1 MTVLDKV
8 KEPADLKK
16 LTPAEL
22 TDLAEDIR
30 TAVLNKVS
38 QIGGH
43 TGPNL
48 GVVEMTIAL
57 HKVFQSPVDKFIWD
71 VSHQTYPHKI
81 LTGRKHG
88 FEDGHFHD
96 ITGYTSQEESE
107 HDFFTVGHTSTSV
120 ANAMGL
126 AKARDLTHEKG
137 NIIAVLGDGSL
148 SGGLALEAINNAGA
162 YDKNFILILN
172 DNQMSIAE
180 NQGGIYK
187 GLAELRETNGQSVN
201 NMFKAFGLDYKY
213 LAKGNDLDALISLF
227 EEVKDIEHPI
237 VLHINTEKG
246 HGYQPAVEMK
256 EAFHWRS
263 PFNLEDGSL
272 KNTSSA
278 KNYTRI
284 ILDYMDEKVSEGM
297 PLVAVNGGIPM
308 INNLKEFS
316 EKYPENYVD
325 AGIAEQYVTTFGGA
339 VAAGG
344 ARAIIFHNSTFMQ
357 RAYDQ
362 FSHDLAINKEPA
374 VVIVKSASI
383 SGSDKTHQG
392 SFAIGMLSNIPNLVY
407 LAPTSEE
414 EVRAMLDWALTQK
427 ENPVILQIPEHGVE
441 SHPSNLKDFSK
452 AQYEIVQKGSDVA
465 ILALGGLF
473 TQGKKVA
480 AALEKMGIKATLVNP
495 LFVAELDKEC
505 LHQLTEQHSVFVT
518 LEDGVLD
525 GGFGQKIA
533 SYLGKYGVK
542 TLNYGADKEFNDSVP
557 VEELY
562 DRYHLTPELMVTD
575 ILTALK

>member
-1 MTVLDKV
+1 MTILDKV
-8 KEPADLKK
+8 NAPADLKK
-16 LTPAEL
+16 LSAAEL
-22 TDLAEDIR
+22 TELAQDVR
-30 TAVLNKVS
+30 AAVLNKVS

-48 GVVEMTIAL
+48 GVVELTIAL
-57 HKVFQSPVDKFIWD
+57 HKVFQSPVDKFVWD

-88 FEDGHFHD
+88 FQEGHFHD
-96 ITGYTSQEESE
+96 ITGYTSQYESE

-126 AKARDLTHEKG
+126 AKARDLTAQKG
-137 NIIAVLGDGSL
+137 NIIAILGDGSL
-148 SGGLALEAINNAGA
+148 SGGLALEAISNAGA

-187 GLAELRETNGQSVN
+187 GLAELRATDGQSPN
-201 NMFKAFGLDYKY
+201 NLFKAFGLDYKY
-213 LAKGNDLDALISLF
+213 LADGNNLESLISLF
-227 EEVKDIEHPI
+227 EEVKDINHPI

-246 HGYQPAVEMK
+246 HGYQPAVDMK

-263 PFNLEDGSL
+263 PFNLADGSL
-272 KNTSSA
+272 KNISSA

-284 ILDYMDEKVSEGM
+284 ILDYMEEKVAEGM

-308 INNLKEFS
+308 VNNLKEFA
-316 EKYPENYVD
+316 EKHPENYVD

-344 ARAIIFHNSTFMQ
+344 ARAMIFHNSTFMQ

-362 FSHDLAINKEPA
+362 FLHDLAINKEPA

-392 SFAIGMLSNIPNLVY
+392 SFAIGMLSNIPDLVY

-414 EVRAMLDWALTQK
+414 ELVAMLDWALTQK
-427 ENPVILQIPEHGVE
+427 DHPVVLQIPEHGVE
-441 SHPSNLKDFSK
+441 NRSTVRTDFSK
-452 AQYEIVQKGSDVA
+452 AQYEIVRKGEEVA

-473 TQGKKVA
+473 SHGQKVVEE
-480 AALEKMGIKATLVNP
+480 LERLKIKATLVNP
-495 LFVAELDKEC
+495 MFVAELDKKTLKE
-505 LHQLTEQHSVFVT
+505 LTGDHKVFLT
-518 LEDGVLD
+518 IEDGVLD
-525 GGFGQKIA
+525 GGFGQKVA
-533 SYLGKYGVK
+533 GYLGQFGVK
-542 TLNYGADKEFNDSVP
+542 TLNFGAKKEFNDSVAMD
-557 VEELY
+557 ELY
-562 DRYHLTPELMVTD
+562 DRYHLTPELMIAD
-575 ILTALK
+575 ILEALK

>member
-1 MTVLDKV
+1 MTILDKV
-8 KEPADLKK
+8 NAPADLKK
-16 LTPAEL
+16 LSAAEL
-22 TDLAEDIR
+22 TELAQDVR
-30 TAVLNKVS
+30 GAVLNKVS

-48 GVVEMTIAL
+48 GVVELTIAL
-57 HKVFQSPVDKFIWD
+57 HKVFQSPVDKFVWD

-88 FEDGHFHD
+88 FQEGHFHD
-96 ITGYTSQEESE
+96 ITGYTSQYESE

-126 AKARDLTHEKG
+126 AKARDLTAQKG
-137 NIIAVLGDGSL
+137 NIIAILGDGSL
-148 SGGLALEAINNAGA
+148 SGGLALEAISNAGA

-187 GLAELRETNGQSVN
+187 GLAELRATDGQSPN
-201 NMFKAFGLDYKY
+201 NLFKAFGLDYKY
-213 LAKGNDLDALISLF
+213 LADGNNLEALISLF
-227 EEVKDIEHPI
+227 EEVKDINHPI

-246 HGYQPAVEMK
+246 HGYQPAVDMK

-263 PFNLEDGSL
+263 PFNLADGSL
-272 KNTSSA
+272 KNISSA

-284 ILDYMDEKVSEGM
+284 ILDYMEEKVAEGM

-308 INNLKEFS
+308 VNNLKEFA
-316 EKYPENYVD
+316 EKHPENYVD

-344 ARAIIFHNSTFMQ
+344 ARAMIFHNSTFMQ

-362 FSHDLAINKEPA
+362 FLHDLAINKEPA

-392 SFAIGMLSNIPNLVY
+392 SFAIGMLSNIPDLVY

-414 EVRAMLDWALTQK
+414 ELVAMLDWALIQK
-427 ENPVILQIPEHGVE
+427 DHPVVLQIPEHGVE
-441 SHPSNLKDFSK
+441 NRSTVRTDFSK
-452 AQYEIVQKGSDVA
+452 AQYEIVRKGEEVA

-473 TQGKKVA
+473 SHGQKVVEE
-480 AALEKMGIKATLVNP
+480 LERLKIKATLVNP
-495 LFVAELDKEC
+495 MFVAELDKKTLKE
-505 LHQLTEQHSVFVT
+505 LTGYHKVFVT
-518 LEDGVLD
+518 IEDGVLD
-525 GGFGQKIA
+525 GGFGQKV
-533 SYLGKYGVK
+533 SGYLGQFGVK
-542 TLNYGADKEFNDSVP
+542 TLNFGAKKEFNDSVAMD
-557 VEELY
+557 ELY
-562 DRYHLTPELMVTD
+562 DRYHLTPELMIAD
-575 ILTALK
+575 ILEALK

>member
-1 MTVLDKV
+1 MTILDKV
-8 KEPADLKK
+8 NAPADLKK
-16 LTPAEL
+16 LSAAEL
-22 TDLAEDIR
+22 TELAQDVR
-30 TAVLNKVS
+30 AAVLNKVS

-48 GVVEMTIAL
+48 GVVELTIAL

-88 FEDGHFHD
+88 FQVGHFHD
-96 ITGYTSQEESE
+96 ITGYTSQYESE

-126 AKARDLTHEKG
+126 AKARDLTAQKG
-137 NIIAVLGDGSL
+137 NIIAILGDGSL
-148 SGGLALEAINNAGA
+148 SGGLALEAISNAGA

-187 GLAELRETNGQSVN
+187 GLAELRATDGQSPN
-201 NMFKAFGLDYKY
+201 NLFKAFGLDYKY
-213 LAKGNDLDALISLF
+213 LADGNNLEALISLF
-227 EEVKDIEHPI
+227 EEVKDINHPI

-246 HGYQPAVEMK
+246 HGYQPAVDMK

-263 PFNLEDGSL
+263 PFNLADGSL
-272 KNTSSA
+272 KNISSA

-284 ILDYMDEKVSEGM
+284 ILDYMEEKVAEGM

-308 INNLKEFS
+308 VNNLKEFA
-316 EKYPENYVD
+316 EKHPENYVD

-344 ARAIIFHNSTFMQ
+344 ARAMIFHNSTFMQ

-362 FSHDLAINKEPA
+362 FLHDLAINKEPA

-392 SFAIGMLSNIPNLVY
+392 SFAIGMLSNIPDLVY

-414 EVRAMLDWALTQK
+414 ELVAMLDWALTQK
-427 ENPVILQIPEHGVE
+427 DHPVVLQIPEHGVE
-441 SHPSNLKDFSK
+441 NRSTVRTDFSK
-452 AQYEIVQKGSDVA
+452 AQYEIVRKGEEVA

-473 TQGKKVA
+473 SHGQKVVEE
-480 AALEKMGIKATLVNP
+480 LERLKIKATLVNP
-495 LFVAELDKEC
+495 MFVAELDKKTLKE
-505 LHQLTEQHSVFVT
+505 LTGDHKVFVT
-518 LEDGVLD
+518 IEDGVLD
-525 GGFGQKIA
+525 GGFGQKV
-533 SYLGKYGVK
+533 SGYLGQFGVK
-542 TLNYGADKEFNDSVP
+542 TLNFGAKKEFNDSVAMD
-557 VEELY
+557 ELY
-562 DRYHLTPELMVTD
+562 DRYHLTPELMISD
-575 ILTALK
+575 ILEALK

>member
-1 MTVLDKV
+1 MTILDKV
-8 KEPADLKK
+8 NAPADLKK
-16 LTPAEL
+16 LSAAEL
-22 TDLAEDIR
+22 TELAQDVR
-30 TAVLNKVS
+30 AAVLNKVS

-48 GVVEMTIAL
+48 GVVELTIAL

-88 FEDGHFHD
+88 FQEGHFHD
-96 ITGYTSQEESE
+96 ITGYTSQYESE

-126 AKARDLTHEKG
+126 AKARDLTAQKG
-137 NIIAVLGDGSL
+137 NIIAILGDGSL
-148 SGGLALEAINNAGA
+148 SGGLALEAISNAGA

-187 GLAELRETNGQSVN
+187 GLAELRATDGQSPN
-201 NMFKAFGLDYKY
+201 NLFKAFGLDYKY
-213 LAKGNDLDALISLF
+213 LADGNNLEALISLF
-227 EEVKDIEHPI
+227 EEVKDINHPI

-246 HGYQPAVEMK
+246 HGYQPAVDMK

-263 PFNLEDGSL
+263 PFNLADGSL
-272 KNTSSA
+272 KNISSA

-284 ILDYMDEKVSEGM
+284 ILDYMEEKVAEGM

-308 INNLKEFS
+308 VNNLKEFA
-316 EKYPENYVD
+316 ERHPENYVG

-344 ARAIIFHNSTFMQ
+344 ARAMIFHNSTFMQ

-362 FSHDLAINKEPA
+362 FLHDLAINKEPA

-392 SFAIGMLSNIPNLVY
+392 SFAIGMLSNIPDLVY

-414 EVRAMLDWALTQK
+414 ELVAMLDWALTQK
-427 ENPVILQIPEHGVE
+427 DHPVVLQIPEHGVE
-441 SHPSNLKDFSK
+441 NRSTVRTDFSK
-452 AQYEIVQKGSDVA
+452 AQYEIVRKGEEVA

-473 TQGKKVA
+473 SHGQKVVEE
-480 AALEKMGIKATLVNP
+480 LERLKIKATLVNP
-495 LFVAELDKEC
+495 MFVAELDKKTLKE
-505 LHQLTEQHSVFVT
+505 LTGDHKVFVT
-518 LEDGVLD
+518 IEDGVLD
-525 GGFGQKIA
+525 GGFGQKV
-533 SYLGKYGVK
+533 SGYLGQFGVK
-542 TLNYGADKEFNDSVP
+542 TLNFGAKKEFNDSVAMD
-557 VEELY
+557 ELY
-562 DRYHLTPELMVTD
+562 DRYHLTPELMISD
-575 ILTALK
+575 ILEALK

>member
-1 MTVLDKV
+1 MTILDKV
-8 KEPADLKK
+8 NAPADLKK
-16 LTPAEL
+16 LSAAEL
-22 TDLAEDIR
+22 TELAQDVR
-30 TAVLNKVS
+30 GAVLNKVS

-48 GVVEMTIAL
+48 GVVELTIAL
-57 HKVFQSPVDKFIWD
+57 HKVFQSPVDKFVWD

-88 FEDGHFHD
+88 FQEGHFHD
-96 ITGYTSQEESE
+96 ITGYTSQYESE

-126 AKARDLTHEKG
+126 AKARDLTAQKG
-137 NIIAVLGDGSL
+137 NIIAILGDGSL
-148 SGGLALEAINNAGA
+148 SGGLALEAISNAGA
-162 YDKNFILILN
+162 YDQNFILILN

-187 GLAELRETNGQSVN
+187 GLAELRATDGQSPN
-201 NMFKAFGLDYKY
+201 NLFKAFGLDYKY
-213 LAKGNDLDALISLF
+213 LADGNNLEALISLF
-227 EEVKDIEHPI
+227 EEVKDINHPI

-246 HGYQPAVEMK
+246 HGYQPAVDMK

-263 PFNLEDGSL
+263 PFNLADGSL
-272 KNTSSA
+272 KNISSA

-284 ILDYMDEKVSEGM
+284 ILDYMEEKVAEGM

-308 INNLKEFS
+308 VNNLKEFA
-316 EKYPENYVD
+316 EKHPENYVD

-344 ARAIIFHNSTFMQ
+344 ARAMIFHNSTFMQ

-362 FSHDLAINKEPA
+362 FLHDLAINKEPA

-392 SFAIGMLSNIPNLVY
+392 SFAIGMLSNIPDLVY

-414 EVRAMLDWALTQK
+414 ELVAMLDWALTQK
-427 ENPVILQIPEHGVE
+427 DHPVVLQIPEHGVE
-441 SHPSNLKDFSK
+441 NRSTVRTDFSK
-452 AQYEIVQKGSDVA
+452 AQYEIVRKGEEVA

-473 TQGKKVA
+473 SHGQKVVEE
-480 AALEKMGIKATLVNP
+480 LERLKIKATLVNP
-495 LFVAELDKEC
+495 MFVAELDKKTLKE
-505 LHQLTEQHSVFVT
+505 LTGDHKVFVT
-518 LEDGVLD
+518 IEDGVLD
-525 GGFGQKIA
+525 GGFGQKVA
-533 SYLGKYGVK
+533 GYLGQFGVK
-542 TLNYGADKEFNDSVP
+542 TLNFGAKKEFNDSVAMD
-557 VEELY
+557 ELY
-562 DRYHLTPELMVTD
+562 DRYHLTPELMIAD
-575 ILTALK
+575 ILEALK

>member
-1 MTVLDKV
+1 MTILDKV
-8 KEPADLKK
+8 NAPADLKK
-16 LTPAEL
+16 LSAAEL
-22 TDLAEDIR
+22 TELAQDVR
-30 TAVLNKVS
+30 GAVLNKVS

-48 GVVEMTIAL
+48 GVVELTIAL

-88 FEDGHFHD
+88 FQEGHFHD
-96 ITGYTSQEESE
+96 ITGYTSQYESE

-126 AKARDLTHEKG
+126 AKARDLTAQKG
-137 NIIAVLGDGSL
+137 NIIAILGDGSL
-148 SGGLALEAINNAGA
+148 SGGLALEAISNAGA
-162 YDKNFILILN
+162 YDQNFILILN

-187 GLAELRETNGQSVN
+187 GLAELRATDGQSPN
-201 NMFKAFGLDYKY
+201 NLFKAFGLDYKY
-213 LAKGNDLDALISLF
+213 LADGNNLEALISLF
-227 EEVKDIEHPI
+227 EEVKDINHPI

-246 HGYQPAVEMK
+246 HGYQPAVDMK

-263 PFNLEDGSL
+263 PFNLADGSL
-272 KNTSSA
+272 KNISSA

-284 ILDYMDEKVSEGM
+284 ILDYMEEKVAEGM

-308 INNLKEFS
+308 VNNLKEFA
-316 EKYPENYVD
+316 EKHPENYVD

-344 ARAIIFHNSTFMQ
+344 ARAMIFHNSTFMQ

-362 FSHDLAINKEPA
+362 FLHDLAINKEPA

-392 SFAIGMLSNIPNLVY
+392 SFAIGMLSNIPDLVY

-414 EVRAMLDWALTQK
+414 ELVAMLDWALTQK
-427 ENPVILQIPEHGVE
+427 DHPVVLQIPEHGVE
-441 SHPSNLKDFSK
+441 NRSTVRTDFSK
-452 AQYEIVQKGSDVA
+452 AQYEIVRKGEEVA

-473 TQGKKVA
+473 SHGQKVVEE
-480 AALEKMGIKATLVNP
+480 LERLKIKATLVNP
-495 LFVAELDKEC
+495 MFVAELDKKTLKE
-505 LHQLTEQHSVFVT
+505 LTGDHKVFVT
-518 LEDGVLD
+518 IEDGVLD
-525 GGFGQKIA
+525 GGFGQKVA
-533 SYLGKYGVK
+533 GYLGQFGVK
-542 TLNYGADKEFNDSVP
+542 TLNFGAKKEFNDSVAMD
-557 VEELY
+557 ELY
-562 DRYHLTPELMVTD
+562 DRYHLTPELMIAD
-575 ILTALK
+575 ILEALK

>member
-1 MTVLDKV
+1 MTILDKV
-8 KEPADLKK
+8 NAPADLKK
-16 LTPAEL
+16 LSAAEL
-22 TDLAEDIR
+22 TELAQDVR
-30 TAVLNKVS
+30 GAVLNKVS

-48 GVVEMTIAL
+48 GVVELTIAL

-88 FEDGHFHD
+88 FQEGHFHD
-96 ITGYTSQEESE
+96 ITGYTSQNESE

-126 AKARDLTHEKG
+126 AKARDLTAQKG
-137 NIIAVLGDGSL
+137 NIIAILGDGSL
-148 SGGLALEAINNAGA
+148 SGGLALEAISNAGA

-187 GLAELRETNGQSVN
+187 GLAELRATDGQSPN
-201 NMFKAFGLDYKY
+201 NLFKAFGLDYKY
-213 LAKGNDLDALISLF
+213 LADGNNLEALISLF
-227 EEVKDIEHPI
+227 EEVKDINHPI

-246 HGYQPAVEMK
+246 HGYQPAVDMK

-263 PFNLEDGSL
+263 PFNLADGSL
-272 KNTSSA
+272 KNISSA
-278 KNYTRI
+278 KSYTRI
-284 ILDYMDEKVSEGM
+284 ILDYMEEKVAEGM

-308 INNLKEFS
+308 VNNLKEFA
-316 EKYPENYVD
+316 EKHPENYVD

-344 ARAIIFHNSTFMQ
+344 ARAMIFHNSTFMQ

-362 FSHDLAINKEPA
+362 FLHDLAINKEPA

-392 SFAIGMLSNIPNLVY
+392 SFAIGMLSNIPDLVY

-414 EVRAMLDWALTQK
+414 ELVAMLDWALTQK
-427 ENPVILQIPEHGVE
+427 DHPVVLQIPEHGVE
-441 SHPSNLKDFSK
+441 NRSTVRTDFSK
-452 AQYEIVQKGSDVA
+452 AQYEIVRKGEEVA

-473 TQGKKVA
+473 SHGQKVVEE
-480 AALEKMGIKATLVNP
+480 LKRLKIKATLVNP
-495 LFVAELDKEC
+495 MFVAELDKKTLKE
-505 LHQLTEQHSVFVT
+505 LTGDHKVFVT
-518 LEDGVLD
+518 IEDGVLD
-525 GGFGQKIA
+525 GGFGQKVA
-533 SYLGKYGVK
+533 GYLGQFGVK
-542 TLNYGADKEFNDSVP
+542 TLNFGAKKEFNDSVAMD
-557 VEELY
+557 ELY
-562 DRYHLTPELMVTD
+562 DRYHLTPELMIAD
-575 ILTALK
+575 ILEALK

>member
-1 MTVLDKV
+1 MTILDKV
-8 KEPADLKK
+8 NAPADLKK
-16 LTPAEL
+16 LSAAEL
-22 TDLAEDIR
+22 TELAQDVRGAE
-30 TAVLNKVS
+30 LNKVS

-48 GVVEMTIAL
+48 GVVELTIAL
-57 HKVFQSPVDKFIWD
+57 HKVFQSPVDKFVWD

-88 FEDGHFHD
+88 FQEGHFHD
-96 ITGYTSQEESE
+96 ITGYTSQYESE

-126 AKARDLTHEKG
+126 AKARDLTAQKG
-137 NIIAVLGDGSL
+137 NIIAILGDGSL
-148 SGGLALEAINNAGA
+148 SGGLALEAISNAGA

-187 GLAELRETNGQSVN
+187 GLAELRATDGQSPN
-201 NMFKAFGLDYKY
+201 NLFKAFGLDYKY
-213 LAKGNDLDALISLF
+213 LADGNNLEALISLF
-227 EEVKDIEHPI
+227 EEVKDINHPI

-246 HGYQPAVEMK
+246 HGYQPAVDMK

-263 PFNLEDGSL
+263 PFNLADGSL
-272 KNTSSA
+272 KNISSA

-284 ILDYMDEKVSEGM
+284 ILDYMEEKVAEGM

-308 INNLKEFS
+308 VNNLKEFA
-316 EKYPENYVD
+316 EKHPENYVD

-344 ARAIIFHNSTFMQ
+344 ARAMIFHNSTFMQ

-362 FSHDLAINKEPA
+362 FLHDLAINKEPA

-392 SFAIGMLSNIPNLVY
+392 SFAIGMLSNIPDLVY

-414 EVRAMLDWALTQK
+414 ELVAMLDWALTQK
-427 ENPVILQIPEHGVE
+427 DHPVVLQIPEHGVE
-441 SHPSNLKDFSK
+441 NRSTVRTDFSK
-452 AQYEIVQKGSDVA
+452 AQYEIVRKGEEVA

-473 TQGKKVA
+473 SHGQKVVEE
-480 AALEKMGIKATLVNP
+480 LERLKIKATLVNP
-495 LFVAELDKEC
+495 MFVAELDKKTLKE
-505 LHQLTEQHSVFVT
+505 LTGDHKVFVT
-518 LEDGVLD
+518 IEDGILD
-525 GGFGQKIA
+525 GGFGQKV
-533 SYLGKYGVK
+533 SGYLGQFGVK
-542 TLNYGADKEFNDSVP
+542 TLNFGAKKEFNDSVAMD
-557 VEELY
+557 ELY
-562 DRYHLTPELMVTD
+562 DRYHLTPELMIAD
-575 ILTALK
+575 ILEALK

>member
-1 MTVLDKV
+1 MTILDKV
-8 KEPADLKK
+8 NAPADLKK
-16 LTPAEL
+16 LSAAEL
-22 TDLAEDIR
+22 TELAQDVR
-30 TAVLNKVS
+30 AAVLNKVS

-48 GVVEMTIAL
+48 GVVELTIAL

-88 FEDGHFHD
+88 FQEGHFHD
-96 ITGYTSQEESE
+96 ITGYTSQYESE

-126 AKARDLTHEKG
+126 AKARDLTAQKG
-137 NIIAVLGDGSL
+137 NIIAILGDGSL
-148 SGGLALEAINNAGA
+148 SGGLALEAISNAGA

-187 GLAELRETNGQSVN
+187 GLAELHATDGQSPN
-201 NMFKAFGLDYKY
+201 NLFKAFGLDYKY
-213 LAKGNDLDALISLF
+213 LADGNNLEALISLF
-227 EEVKDIEHPI
+227 EEVKDINHPI

-246 HGYQPAVEMK
+246 HGYQPAVDMK

-263 PFNLEDGSL
+263 PFNLADGSL
-272 KNTSSA
+272 KNISSA

-284 ILDYMDEKVSEGM
+284 ILDYMEEKVAEGM
-297 PLVAVNGGIPM
+297 HLVAVNGGIPM
-308 INNLKEFS
+308 VNNLKEFA
-316 EKYPENYVD
+316 EKHPENYVD

-344 ARAIIFHNSTFMQ
+344 ARAMIFHNSTFMQ

-362 FSHDLAINKEPA
+362 FLHDLAINKEPA

-392 SFAIGMLSNIPNLVY
+392 SFAIGMLSNIPDLVY

-414 EVRAMLDWALTQK
+414 ELVAMLDWALTQK
-427 ENPVILQIPEHGVE
+427 DHPVVLQIPEHGVE
-441 SHPSNLKDFSK
+441 NRSTVRTDFSK
-452 AQYEIVQKGSDVA
+452 AQYEIVRKGEEVA

-473 TQGKKVA
+473 SHGQKVVEE
-480 AALEKMGIKATLVNP
+480 LERLKIKATLVNP
-495 LFVAELDKEC
+495 MFVAELDKKTLKE
-505 LHQLTEQHSVFVT
+505 LTGDHKVFVT
-518 LEDGVLD
+518 IEDGVLD
-525 GGFGQKIA
+525 GGFGQKV
-533 SYLGKYGVK
+533 SGYLGQFGVK
-542 TLNYGADKEFNDSVP
+542 TLNFGAKKEFNDSVAMD
-557 VEELY
+557 ELY
-562 DRYHLTPELMVTD
+562 DRYHLTPELMISD
-575 ILTALK
+575 ILEALK

>member
-1 MTVLDKV
+1 MTILDKV
-8 KEPADLKK
+8 NAPADLKK
-16 LTPAEL
+16 LSAAEL
-22 TDLAEDIR
+22 TELAQDVR
-30 TAVLNKVS
+30 GAVLNKVS

-48 GVVEMTIAL
+48 GVVELTIAL
-57 HKVFQSPVDKFIWD
+57 HKVFQSPVDKFVWD

-88 FEDGHFHD
+88 FQEGHFHD
-96 ITGYTSQEESE
+96 ITGYTSQYESE

-126 AKARDLTHEKG
+126 AKARDLTAQKG
-137 NIIAVLGDGSL
+137 NIIAILGDGSL
-148 SGGLALEAINNAGA
+148 SGGLALEAISNAGA

-187 GLAELRETNGQSVN
+187 GLAELRATDGQSPN
-201 NMFKAFGLDYKY
+201 NLFKAFGLDYKY
-213 LAKGNDLDALISLF
+213 LADGNNLEALISLF
-227 EEVKDIEHPI
+227 EEVKDINHPI

-246 HGYQPAVEMK
+246 HGYQPAVDMK

-263 PFNLEDGSL
+263 PFNLADGSL
-272 KNTSSA
+272 KNISSA

-284 ILDYMDEKVSEGM
+284 ILDYMEEKVAEGM

-308 INNLKEFS
+308 VNNLKEFA
-316 EKYPENYVD
+316 EKHPENYVD

-344 ARAIIFHNSTFMQ
+344 ARAMIFHNSTFMQ

-362 FSHDLAINKEPA
+362 FLHDLAINKEPA

-392 SFAIGMLSNIPNLVY
+392 SFAIGMLSNIPDLVY

-414 EVRAMLDWALTQK
+414 ELVAMLDWALTQK
-427 ENPVILQIPEHGVE
+427 DHPVVLQIPEHGVE
-441 SHPSNLKDFSK
+441 NRSTVRTDFSK
-452 AQYEIVQKGSDVA
+452 AQYEIVRKGEEVA

-473 TQGKKVA
+473 SHGQKVVEE
-480 AALEKMGIKATLVNP
+480 LERLKIKATLVNP
-495 LFVAELDKEC
+495 MFVAELDKKTLKE
-505 LHQLTEQHSVFVT
+505 LTGDHKVFVT
-518 LEDGVLD
+518 IEDGILD
-525 GGFGQKIA
+525 GGFGQKV
-533 SYLGKYGVK
+533 SGYLGQFGVK
-542 TLNYGADKEFNDSVP
+542 TLNFGAKKEFNDSVAMD
-557 VEELY
+557 ELY
-562 DRYHLTPELMVTD
+562 DRYHLTPELMIAD
-575 ILTALK
+575 ILEALK

>member
-1 MTVLDKV
+1 MTILDKV
-8 KEPADLKK
+8 NAPADLKK
-16 LTPAEL
+16 LSAAEL
-22 TDLAEDIR
+22 TELAQDVR
-30 TAVLNKVS
+30 AAVLNKVS

-48 GVVEMTIAL
+48 GVVELTIAL

-88 FEDGHFHD
+88 FQEGHFHD
-96 ITGYTSQEESE
+96 ITGYTSQYESE

-126 AKARDLTHEKG
+126 AKARDLTAQKG
-137 NIIAVLGDGSL
+137 NIIAILGDGSL
-148 SGGLALEAINNAGA
+148 SGGLALEAISNAGA

-187 GLAELRETNGQSVN
+187 GLAELRATDGQSPN
-201 NMFKAFGLDYKY
+201 NLFKAFGLDYKY
-213 LAKGNDLDALISLF
+213 LADGNNLEALISLF
-227 EEVKDIEHPI
+227 EEVKDINHPI

-246 HGYQPAVEMK
+246 HGYQPAVDMK

-263 PFNLEDGSL
+263 PFNLADGSL
-272 KNTSSA
+272 KNISSA

-284 ILDYMDEKVSEGM
+284 ILDYMEEKVAEGM

-308 INNLKEFS
+308 VNNLKEFA
-316 EKYPENYVD
+316 EKHPENYVD

-344 ARAIIFHNSTFMQ
+344 ARAMIFHNSTFMQ

-362 FSHDLAINKEPA
+362 FLHDLAINKEPA

-392 SFAIGMLSNIPNLVY
+392 SFAIGMLSNIPDLVY

-414 EVRAMLDWALTQK
+414 ELVAMLDWALTQK
-427 ENPVILQIPEHGVE
+427 DHPVVFQIPEHGVE
-441 SHPSNLKDFSK
+441 NRSTVRTDFSK
-452 AQYEIVQKGSDVA
+452 AQYEIVRKGEEVA

-473 TQGKKVA
+473 SHGQKVVEE
-480 AALEKMGIKATLVNP
+480 LERLKIKATLVNP
-495 LFVAELDKEC
+495 MFVAELDKKTLKE
-505 LHQLTEQHSVFVT
+505 LTGDHKVFVT
-518 LEDGVLD
+518 IEDGVLD
-525 GGFGQKIA
+525 GGFGQKV
-533 SYLGKYGVK
+533 SGYLGQFGVK
-542 TLNYGADKEFNDSVP
+542 TLNFGAKKEFNDSVAMD
-557 VEELY
+557 ELY
-562 DRYHLTPELMVTD
+562 DRYHLTPELMISD
-575 ILTALK
+575 ILEALK

>member
-1 MTVLDKV
+1 MTILDKV
-8 KEPADLKK
+8 NAPADLKK
-16 LTPAEL
+16 LSAAEL
-22 TDLAEDIR
+22 TELAQDVR
-30 TAVLNKVS
+30 AAVLNKVS

-48 GVVEMTIAL
+48 GVVELTIAL

-88 FEDGHFHD
+88 FQEGHFHD
-96 ITGYTSQEESE
+96 ITGYTSQYESE

-126 AKARDLTHEKG
+126 AKARDLTAQKG
-137 NIIAVLGDGSL
+137 NIIAILGDGSL
-148 SGGLALEAINNAGA
+148 SGGLALEAISNAGA

-187 GLAELRETNGQSVN
+187 GLAELRATDGQSPKN
-201 NMFKAFGLDYKY
+201 LFKAFGLDYKY
-213 LAKGNDLDALISLF
+213 LADGNNLEALISLF
-227 EEVKDIEHPI
+227 EEVKDINHPI

-246 HGYQPAVEMK
+246 HGYQPAVDMK

-263 PFNLEDGSL
+263 PFNLADGSL
-272 KNTSSA
+272 KNISSA

-284 ILDYMDEKVSEGM
+284 ILDYMEEKVAEGM

-308 INNLKEFS
+308 VNNLKEFA
-316 EKYPENYVD
+316 EKHPENYVD

-344 ARAIIFHNSTFMQ
+344 ARAMIFHNSTFMQ

-362 FSHDLAINKEPA
+362 FLHDLAINKEPA

-392 SFAIGMLSNIPNLVY
+392 SFAIGMLSNIPDLVY

-414 EVRAMLDWALTQK
+414 ELVAMLDWALTQK
-427 ENPVILQIPEHGVE
+427 DHPVVLQIPEHGVE
-441 SHPSNLKDFSK
+441 NRSTVRTDFSK
-452 AQYEIVQKGSDVA
+452 AQYEIVRKGEEVA

-473 TQGKKVA
+473 SHGQKVVEE
-480 AALEKMGIKATLVNP
+480 LERLKIKATLVNP
-495 LFVAELDKEC
+495 MFVAELDKKTLKE
-505 LHQLTEQHSVFVT
+505 LTGDHKVFVT
-518 LEDGVLD
+518 IEDGVLD
-525 GGFGQKIA
+525 GGFGQKV
-533 SYLGKYGVK
+533 SGYLGQFGVK
-542 TLNYGADKEFNDSVP
+542 TLNFGAKKEFNDSVAMD
-557 VEELY
+557 ELY
-562 DRYHLTPELMVTD
+562 DRYHLTPELMISD
-575 ILTALK
+575 ILEALK

>member
-1 MTVLDKV
+1 MTILDKV
-8 KEPADLKK
+8 NAPADLKK
-16 LTPAEL
+16 LSAAEL
-22 TDLAEDIR
+22 TELAQDVR
-30 TAVLNKVS
+30 GAVLNKVS

-48 GVVEMTIAL
+48 GVVELTIAL

-88 FEDGHFHD
+88 FQEGHFHD
-96 ITGYTSQEESE
+96 ITGYTSQYESE

-126 AKARDLTHEKG
+126 AKARDLTAQKG
-137 NIIAVLGDGSL
+137 NIIAILGDGSL
-148 SGGLALEAINNAGA
+148 SGGLALEAISNAGA
-162 YDKNFILILN
+162 YDQNFILILN

-187 GLAELRETNGQSVN
+187 GLAELRATDGQSPN
-201 NMFKAFGLDYKY
+201 NLFKAFGLDYKY
-213 LAKGNDLDALISLF
+213 LADGNNLEALISLF
-227 EEVKDIEHPI
+227 EEVKDINHPI

-246 HGYQPAVEMK
+246 HGYQPAVDMK

-263 PFNLEDGSL
+263 PFNLADGSL
-272 KNTSSA
+272 KNISSA

-284 ILDYMDEKVSEGM
+284 ILDYMEEKVAEGM

-308 INNLKEFS
+308 VNNLKEFA
-316 EKYPENYVD
+316 EKHPENYID

-344 ARAIIFHNSTFMQ
+344 ARAMIFHNSTFMQ

-362 FSHDLAINKEPA
+362 FLHDLAINKEPA

-392 SFAIGMLSNIPNLVY
+392 SFAIGMLSNIPDLVY

-414 EVRAMLDWALTQK
+414 ELVAMLDWALTQK
-427 ENPVILQIPEHGVE
+427 DHPVVLQIPEHGVE
-441 SHPSNLKDFSK
+441 NRSTVRTDFSK
-452 AQYEIVQKGSDVA
+452 AQYEIVRKGEEVA

-473 TQGKKVA
+473 SHGQKVVEE
-480 AALEKMGIKATLVNP
+480 LERLKIKATLVNP
-495 LFVAELDKEC
+495 MFVAELDKKTLKE
-505 LHQLTEQHSVFVT
+505 LTGDHKVFVT
-518 LEDGVLD
+518 IEDGVLD
-525 GGFGQKIA
+525 GGFGQKVA
-533 SYLGKYGVK
+533 GYLGQFGVK
-542 TLNYGADKEFNDSVP
+542 TLNFGAKKEFNDSVAMD
-557 VEELY
+557 ELY
-562 DRYHLTPELMVTD
+562 DRYHLTPELMISD
-575 ILTALK
+575 ILEALK

>member
-1 MTVLDKV
+1 MTILDKV
-8 KEPADLKK
+8 NAPADLKK
-16 LTPAEL
+16 LSAAEL
-22 TDLAEDIR
+22 TELAQDVR
-30 TAVLNKVS
+30 GAVLNKVS

-48 GVVEMTIAL
+48 GVVELTIAL
-57 HKVFQSPVDKFIWD
+57 HKVFQSSVDKFVWD

-88 FEDGHFHD
+88 FQEGHFHD
-96 ITGYTSQEESE
+96 ITGYTSQYESE

-126 AKARDLTHEKG
+126 AKARDLTAQKG
-137 NIIAVLGDGSL
+137 NIIAILGDGSL
-148 SGGLALEAINNAGA
+148 SGGLALEAISNAGA
-162 YDKNFILILN
+162 YDQNFILILN

-187 GLAELRETNGQSVN
+187 GLAELRATDGQSPN
-201 NMFKAFGLDYKY
+201 NLFKAFGLDYKY
-213 LAKGNDLDALISLF
+213 LADGNNLEALISLF
-227 EEVKDIEHPI
+227 EEVKDINHPI

-246 HGYQPAVEMK
+246 HGYQPAVDMK

-263 PFNLEDGSL
+263 PFNLADGSL
-272 KNTSSA
+272 KNISSA

-284 ILDYMDEKVSEGM
+284 ILDYMEEKVAEGM

-308 INNLKEFS
+308 VNNLKEFA
-316 EKYPENYVD
+316 EKHPENYVD

-344 ARAIIFHNSTFMQ
+344 ARAMIFHNSTFMQ

-362 FSHDLAINKEPA
+362 FLHDLAINKEPA

-392 SFAIGMLSNIPNLVY
+392 SFAIGMLSNIPDLVY

-414 EVRAMLDWALTQK
+414 ELVAMLDWALTQK
-427 ENPVILQIPEHGVE
+427 DHPVVVENRSTVRT
-441 SHPSNLKDFSK
+441 DFSK
-452 AQYEIVQKGSDVA
+452 AQYEIVRKGEEVA

-473 TQGKKVA
+473 SHGQKLVEE
-480 AALEKMGIKATLVNP
+480 LERLKIKATLVNP
-495 LFVAELDKEC
+495 MFVAELDKKTLKE
-505 LHQLTEQHSVFVT
+505 LTGDHKVFVT
-518 LEDGVLD
+518 IEDGVLD
-525 GGFGQKIA
+525 GGFGQKVA
-533 SYLGKYGVK
+533 GYLGQFGVK
-542 TLNYGADKEFNDSVP
+542 TLNFGAKKEFNDSVAMD
-557 VEELY
+557 ELY
-562 DRYHLTPELMVTD
+562 DRYHLTPELMISD
-575 ILTALK
+575 ILEALK

>member
-1 MTVLDKV
+1 MTILDKV
-8 KEPADLKK
+8 NAPADLKK
-16 LTPAEL
+16 LSAAEL
-22 TDLAEDIR
+22 TELAQDVR
-30 TAVLNKVS
+30 GAVLNKVS

-48 GVVEMTIAL
+48 GVVELTIAL
-57 HKVFQSPVDKFIWD
+57 HKVFQSPVDKFVWD

-88 FEDGHFHD
+88 FQEGHFHD
-96 ITGYTSQEESE
+96 ITGYTSQYESE

-126 AKARDLTHEKG
+126 AKARDLTAQKG
-137 NIIAVLGDGSL
+137 NIIAILGDGSL
-148 SGGLALEAINNAGA
+148 SGGLALEAISNAGA
-162 YDKNFILILN
+162 YDQNFILILN

-187 GLAELRETNGQSVN
+187 GLAELRATDGQSPN
-201 NMFKAFGLDYKY
+201 NLFKAFGLDYKY
-213 LAKGNDLDALISLF
+213 LADGNNLEALISLF
-227 EEVKDIEHPI
+227 EEVKDINHPI

-246 HGYQPAVEMK
+246 HGYQPAVDMK

-263 PFNLEDGSL
+263 PFNLADGSL
-272 KNTSSA
+272 KNISSA

-284 ILDYMDEKVSEGM
+284 ILDYMEEKVAEGM

-308 INNLKEFS
+308 VNNLKEFA
-316 EKYPENYVD
+316 EKHPENYVD

-344 ARAIIFHNSTFMQ
+344 ARAMIFHNSTFMQ

-362 FSHDLAINKEPA
+362 FLHDLAINKEPA

-392 SFAIGMLSNIPNLVY
+392 SFAIGMLSNIPDLVY

-414 EVRAMLDWALTQK
+414 ELVAMLDWALTQK
-427 ENPVILQIPEHGVE
+427 DHPVVLQIPEHGVE
-441 SHPSNLKDFSK
+441 NRSTVRTDFSK
-452 AQYEIVQKGSDVA
+452 AQYEIVRKGEEVA

-473 TQGKKVA
+473 SHGQKVVEE
-480 AALEKMGIKATLVNP
+480 LERLKIKATLVNP
-495 LFVAELDKEC
+495 MFVAELDKKTLKE
-505 LHQLTEQHSVFVT
+505 LTGDHKVIVT
-518 LEDGVLD
+518 IEDGVLD
-525 GGFGQKIA
+525 GGFGQKVA
-533 SYLGKYGVK
+533 GYLGQFGVK
-542 TLNYGADKEFNDSVP
+542 TLNFGAKKEFNDSVAMD
-557 VEELY
+557 ELY
-562 DRYHLTPELMVTD
+562 DRYHLTPELMIAD
-575 ILTALK
+575 ILEALK

>member
-1 MTVLDKV
+1 MTILDKV
-8 KEPADLKK
+8 KIPADIKNLSRS
-16 LTPAEL
+16 EL
-22 TDLAEDIR
+22 TELAADIR
-30 TAVLNKVS
+30 KAVLNKVS
-38 QIGGH
+38 KIGGH

-48 GVVEMTIAL
+48 GVVELTIAL
-57 HKVFQSPVDKFIWD
+57 HKVFHSPVDKFVWD

-88 FEDGHFHD
+88 FEDGHFHE

-120 ANAMGL
+120 ANALGL
-126 AKARDLTHEKG
+126 AKARDLTDGQG

-148 SGGLALEAINNAGA
+148 SGGLALEAISNAGA
-162 YDKNFILILN
+162 YEHNFILILN

-180 NQGGIYK
+180 NHGGIYK
-187 GLAELRETNGQSVN
+187 GLAELRETNGQSPN

-213 LAKGNDLDALISLF
+213 LAEGNNLDALIALF
-227 EEVKDIEHPI
+227 EEVKDITHPI

-246 HGYQPAVEMK
+246 HGYQPAIDMK

-263 PFNLEDGSL
+263 PFNLEDGTL
-272 KNTSSA
+272 KNSRET

-284 ILDYMDEKVSEGM
+284 ILDYMEEKVSEGM

-308 INNLKEFS
+308 INNLKEFA
-316 EKYPENYVD
+316 EKHPQNYVD

-344 ARAIIFHNSTFMQ
+344 ARAMIFHSSTFMQ

-362 FSHDLAINKEPA
+362 FLHDLAINKEPA

-392 SFAIGMLSNIPNLVY
+392 SFAIGMLSNIPDLVY

-414 EVRAMLDWALTQK
+414 ELIAMLDWSLTQK
-427 ENPVILQIPEHGVE
+427 ESPVILQIPEHGVE
-441 SHPSNLKDFSK
+441 NRPSSLSDFSK
-452 AQYEIVQKGSDVA
+452 AQYDIVRKGTEVA

-473 TQGKKVA
+473 SHGQKVRE
-480 AALEKMGIKATLVNP
+480 ALEKLDIKATLINP
-495 LFVAELDKEC
+495 LFVADLDKET
-505 LHQLTEQHSVFVT
+505 LEKLTANHRVFVT
-518 LEDGVLD
+518 IEDGVVD
-525 GGFGQKIA
+525 GGFGQKVA
-533 SYLGKYGVK
+533 GYLGKFGVK
-542 TLNYGADKEFNDSVP
+542 TLNYGAAKEFNDSVAMK
-557 VEELY
+557 ELY
-562 DRYHLTPELMVTD
+562 DRYHLTPELMVAD
-575 ILTALK
+575 ILEALK

>member
-1 MTVLDKV
+1 MTILDKV
-8 KEPADLKK
+8 NAPADLKK
-16 LTPAEL
+16 LSAAEL
-22 TDLAEDIR
+22 TELAQDVR
-30 TAVLNKVS
+30 AAVLNKVS

-48 GVVEMTIAL
+48 GVVELTIAL

-88 FEDGHFHD
+88 FQEGHFHD
-96 ITGYTSQEESE
+96 ITGYTSQYESE

-126 AKARDLTHEKG
+126 AKARDLTAQKG
-137 NIIAVLGDGSL
+137 NIIAILGDGSL
-148 SGGLALEAINNAGA
+148 SGGLALEAISNAGA

-187 GLAELRETNGQSVN
+187 GLAELRATDGQSPN
-201 NMFKAFGLDYKY
+201 NLFKAFGLDYKY
-213 LAKGNDLDALISLF
+213 LADGNNLEALISLF
-227 EEVKDIEHPI
+227 EEVKDINHPI

-246 HGYQPAVEMK
+246 HGYQPAVDMK

-263 PFNLEDGSL
+263 PFNLADGSL
-272 KNTSSA
+272 KNISSA

-284 ILDYMDEKVSEGM
+284 ILDYMEEKVAEGM

-308 INNLKEFS
+308 VNNLKEFA
-316 EKYPENYVD
+316 EKHPENYVD

-344 ARAIIFHNSTFMQ
+344 ARAMIFHNSTFMQ

-362 FSHDLAINKEPA
+362 FLHDLAINKEPA
-374 VVIVKSASI
+374 VAIVKSASI

-392 SFAIGMLSNIPNLVY
+392 SFAIGMLSNIPDLVY

-414 EVRAMLDWALTQK
+414 ELVAMLDWALTQK
-427 ENPVILQIPEHGVE
+427 DHPVVLQIPEHGVE
-441 SHPSNLKDFSK
+441 NRSTVRTDFSK
-452 AQYEIVQKGSDVA
+452 AQYEIVRKGEEVA

-473 TQGKKVA
+473 SHGQKVA
-480 AALEKMGIKATLVNP
+480 EELEKLQINATLVNP
-495 LFVAELDKEC
+495 MFVAELDKKTLKE
-505 LHQLTEQHSVFVT
+505 LTGDHKVFVT
-518 LEDGVLD
+518 IEDGILD
-525 GGFGQKIA
+525 GGFGQKV
-533 SYLGKYGVK
+533 SGYLGQFGVK
-542 TLNYGADKEFNDSVP
+542 TLNFGAKKEFNDSVAMD
-557 VEELY
+557 ELY
-562 DRYHLTPELMVTD
+562 DRYHLTPELMIAD
-575 ILTALK
+575 ILEALK

>member
-1 MTVLDKV
+1 MTILDKV
-8 KEPADLKK
+8 NAPADLKK
-16 LTPAEL
+16 LSAAEL
-22 TDLAEDIR
+22 TELAQDVR
-30 TAVLNKVS
+30 GSVLNKVS

-48 GVVEMTIAL
+48 GVVELTIAL

-88 FEDGHFHD
+88 FQEGHFHD
-96 ITGYTSQEESE
+96 ITGYTSQYESE

-126 AKARDLTHEKG
+126 AKARDLTAQKG
-137 NIIAVLGDGSL
+137 NIIAILGDGSL
-148 SGGLALEAINNAGA
+148 SGGLALEAISNAGA
-162 YDKNFILILN
+162 YDQNFILILN

-187 GLAELRETNGQSVN
+187 GLAELRATDGQSPN
-201 NMFKAFGLDYKY
+201 NLFKAFGLDYKY
-213 LAKGNDLDALISLF
+213 LADGNNLESLISLF
-227 EEVKDIEHPI
+227 EEVKDINHPI

-246 HGYQPAVEMK
+246 HGYQPAVDMK

-263 PFNLEDGSL
+263 PFNLADGSL
-272 KNTSSA
+272 KNISSA

-284 ILDYMDEKVSEGM
+284 ILDYMEEKVAEGM

-308 INNLKEFS
+308 VNNLKEFA
-316 EKYPENYVD
+316 EKHPENYID

-344 ARAIIFHNSTFMQ
+344 ARAMIFHNSTFMQ

-362 FSHDLAINKEPA
+362 FLHDLAINKEPA

-392 SFAIGMLSNIPNLVY
+392 SFAIGMLSNIPDLVY

-414 EVRAMLDWALTQK
+414 ELVAMLDWALTQK
-427 ENPVILQIPEHGVE
+427 DHPVVLQIPEHGVE
-441 SHPSNLKDFSK
+441 NRSTVRTDFSK
-452 AQYEIVQKGSDVA
+452 AQYEIVRKGEEVA

-473 TQGKKVA
+473 SHGQKVVEE
-480 AALEKMGIKATLVNP
+480 LERLKIKATLVNP
-495 LFVAELDKEC
+495 MFVAELDKKTLKE
-505 LHQLTEQHSVFVT
+505 LTGDHKVFVT
-518 LEDGVLD
+518 IEDGVLD
-525 GGFGQKIA
+525 GGFGQKVA
-533 SYLGKYGVK
+533 GYLGQFGVK
-542 TLNYGADKEFNDSVP
+542 TLNFGAKKEFNDSVAMD
-557 VEELY
+557 ELY
-562 DRYHLTPELMVTD
+562 DRYHLTPELMIAD
-575 ILTALK
+575 ILEALK

>member
-480 AALEKMGIKATLVNP
+480 ATLEKMDIKATLVNP

>member
-1 MTVLDKV
+1 MTILDKV
-8 KEPADLKK
+8 NAPADLKK
-16 LTPAEL
+16 LSAAEL
-22 TDLAEDIR
+22 TELAQDVR
-30 TAVLNKVS
+30 GAVLNKVS

-48 GVVEMTIAL
+48 GVVELTIAL
-57 HKVFQSPVDKFIWD
+57 HKVFQSPVDKFVWD

-88 FEDGHFHD
+88 FQEGHFHD
-96 ITGYTSQEESE
+96 ITGYTSQYESE

-126 AKARDLTHEKG
+126 AKARDLTAQKG
-137 NIIAVLGDGSL
+137 NIIAILGDGSL
-148 SGGLALEAINNAGA
+148 SGGLALEAISNAGA

-187 GLAELRETNGQSVN
+187 GLAELRATDGQSPN
-201 NMFKAFGLDYKY
+201 NLFKAFGLDYKY
-213 LAKGNDLDALISLF
+213 LADGNNLEALISLF
-227 EEVKDIEHPI
+227 EEVKDINHPI

-246 HGYQPAVEMK
+246 HGYQPAVDMK

-263 PFNLEDGSL
+263 PFNLADGSL
-272 KNTSSA
+272 KNISSA

-284 ILDYMDEKVSEGM
+284 ILDYMEEKVAEGM

-308 INNLKEFS
+308 VNNLKEFA
-316 EKYPENYVD
+316 EKHPENYVD

-344 ARAIIFHNSTFMQ
+344 ARAMIFHNSTFMQ

-362 FSHDLAINKEPA
+362 FLHDLAINKEPA

-392 SFAIGMLSNIPNLVY
+392 SFAIGMLSNIPDLVY

-414 EVRAMLDWALTQK
+414 ELVAMLDWALTQK
-427 ENPVILQIPEHGVE
+427 DHPVVLQIPEHGVE
-441 SHPSNLKDFSK
+441 NRSTVRTDFSK
-452 AQYEIVQKGSDVA
+452 AQYEIVRKGEEVA

-473 TQGKKVA
+473 SHGQKVVEE
-480 AALEKMGIKATLVNP
+480 LERLKIKATLVNP
-495 LFVAELDKEC
+495 MFVAELDKKTLKE
-505 LHQLTEQHSVFVT
+505 LTGDHKVFVT
-518 LEDGVLD
+518 IEDGVLD
-525 GGFGQKIA
+525 GGFGQKV
-533 SYLGKYGVK
+533 SGYLGQFGVK
-542 TLNYGADKEFNDSVP
+542 TLNFGAKKEFNDSVAMD
-557 VEELY
+557 ELY
-562 DRYHLTPELMVTD
+562 DRYHLTPELMIAD
-575 ILTALK
+575 ILEALK

>member
-1 MTVLDKV
+1 MTILDKV
-8 KEPADLKK
+8 NAPADLKK
-16 LTPAEL
+16 LSAAEL
-22 TDLAEDIR
+22 TELAQDVR
-30 TAVLNKVS
+30 GAVLNKVS

-48 GVVEMTIAL
+48 GVVELTIAL
-57 HKVFQSPVDKFIWD
+57 HKVFQSPVDKFVWD

-88 FEDGHFHD
+88 FQEGHFHD
-96 ITGYTSQEESE
+96 STGYTSQYESE

-126 AKARDLTHEKG
+126 AKARDLTAQKG
-137 NIIAVLGDGSL
+137 NIIAILGDGSL
-148 SGGLALEAINNAGA
+148 SGGLALEAISNAGA

-187 GLAELRETNGQSVN
+187 GLAELRATDGQSPN
-201 NMFKAFGLDYKY
+201 NLFKAFGLDYKY
-213 LAKGNDLDALISLF
+213 LADGNNLEALISLF
-227 EEVKDIEHPI
+227 EEVKDINHPI

-246 HGYQPAVEMK
+246 HGYQPAVDMK

-263 PFNLEDGSL
+263 PFNLADGSL
-272 KNTSSA
+272 KNISSA

-284 ILDYMDEKVSEGM
+284 ILDYMEEKVAEGM

-308 INNLKEFS
+308 VNNLKEFA
-316 EKYPENYVD
+316 EKHPENYVD

-344 ARAIIFHNSTFMQ
+344 ARAMIFHNSTFMQ

-362 FSHDLAINKEPA
+362 FLHDLAINKEPA

-392 SFAIGMLSNIPNLVY
+392 SFAIGMLSNIPDLVY

-414 EVRAMLDWALTQK
+414 ELVAMLDWALTQK
-427 ENPVILQIPEHGVE
+427 DHPVVLQIPEHGVE
-441 SHPSNLKDFSK
+441 NRSTVRTDFSK
-452 AQYEIVQKGSDVA
+452 AQYEIVRKGEEVA

-473 TQGKKVA
+473 SHGQKVVEE
-480 AALEKMGIKATLVNP
+480 LERLKIKATLVNP
-495 LFVAELDKEC
+495 MFVAELDKKTLKE
-505 LHQLTEQHSVFVT
+505 LTGDHKVFVT
-518 LEDGVLD
+518 IEDGILD
-525 GGFGQKIA
+525 GGFGQKVA
-533 SYLGKYGVK
+533 GYLGQFGVK
-542 TLNYGADKEFNDSVP
+542 TLNFGAKKEFNDSVAMD
-557 VEELY
+557 ELY
-562 DRYHLTPELMVTD
+562 DRYHLTPELMIAD
-575 ILTALK
+575 ILEALK

>member
-1 MTVLDKV
+1 MTILDKV
-8 KEPADLKK
+8 KEPADLQK
-16 LTPAEL
+16 LNRTEL
-22 TDLAEDIR
+22 TELAEDVR
-30 TAVLNKVS
+30 RAVLNKVS

-48 GVVEMTIAL
+48 GVVELTIAL
-57 HKVFQSPVDKFIWD
+57 HKVFQSPVDKFVWD

-81 LTGRKHG
+81 LTGRKKG

-126 AKARDLTHEKG
+126 AKARDLTDKKG

-148 SGGLALEAINNAGA
+148 SGGLALEAISNAGA

-180 NQGGIYK
+180 NHGGIYK
-187 GLAELRETNGQSVN
+187 GLAELRETKGQSTN

-213 LAKGNDLDALISLF
+213 VADGNNLDTLIALF
-227 EEVKDIEHPI
+227 EEVKDIDHPI

-246 HGYQPAVEMK
+246 HGYQPAIDMK

-263 PFNLEDGSL
+263 PFNLSDGSL
-272 KNTSSA
+272 KNTNSA

-284 ILDYMDEKVSEGM
+284 ILDYMEEKVAEGM

-308 INNLKEFS
+308 INNLKEFA
-316 EKYPENYVD
+316 EKHPENYVD

-344 ARAIIFHNSTFMQ
+344 ARAMIFHNSTFMQ

-362 FSHDLAINKEPA
+362 FLHDLAINKEPA

-392 SFAIGMLSNIPNLVY
+392 SFAIGMLSNIPDLVY

-414 EVRAMLDWALTQK
+414 EVVSMLDWALTQK

-441 SHPSNLKDFSK
+441 SHPSSLKDFSK
-452 AQYEIVQKGSDVA
+452 AQYEVVQKGSEVA

-473 TQGKKVA
+473 SHGQKFLT
-480 AALEKMGIKATLVNP
+480 ALEKVDIKATLVNP
-495 LFVAELDKEC
+495 LFVAELDKES
-505 LHQLTEQHSVFVT
+505 LNKLTENHKVFVT
-518 LEDGVLD
+518 LEDGILD
-525 GGFGQKIA
+525 GGFGQKVA
-533 SYLGKYGVK
+533 SYLGKFGVK
-542 TLNYGADKEFNDSVP
+542 TLNYGADKEFNDSVA

-562 DRYHLTPELMVTD
+562 DRYHLTPELMIAD
-575 ILTALK
+575 ILEALK

>member
-1 MTVLDKV
+1 MTILDKV
-8 KEPADLKK
+8 KIPADIKNLSRS
-16 LTPAEL
+16 EL
-22 TDLAEDIR
+22 TELAADIR
-30 TAVLNKVS
+30 KAVLNKVS
-38 QIGGH
+38 KIGGH

-48 GVVEMTIAL
+48 GVVELTIAL
-57 HKVFQSPVDKFIWD
+57 HKVFHSPVDKFVWD

-88 FEDGHFHD
+88 FEDGHFHE

-120 ANAMGL
+120 ANALGL
-126 AKARDLTHEKG
+126 AKARDLTDG
-137 NIIAVLGDGSL
+137 QGSIIAVLGDGSL
-148 SGGLALEAINNAGA
+148 SGGLALEAISNAGA
-162 YDKNFILILN
+162 YEHNFILILN

-180 NQGGIYK
+180 NHGGIYK
-187 GLAELRETNGQSVN
+187 GLAELRETNGQSPN

-213 LAKGNDLDALISLF
+213 LAEGNNLDALIALF
-227 EEVKDIEHPI
+227 EEVKDITHPI

-246 HGYQPAVEMK
+246 HGYQPAIDMK

-263 PFNLEDGSL
+263 PFNLEDGTL
-272 KNTSSA
+272 KNSRET

-284 ILDYMDEKVSEGM
+284 ILDYMEEKVSEGM

-308 INNLKEFS
+308 INNLKEFA
-316 EKYPENYVD
+316 EKHPENYVD

-344 ARAIIFHNSTFMQ
+344 ARAMIFHSSTFMQ

-362 FSHDLAINKEPA
+362 FLHDLAINKEPA

-392 SFAIGMLSNIPNLVY
+392 SFAIGMLSNIPDLVY

-414 EVRAMLDWALTQK
+414 ELIAMLDWSLTQK
-427 ENPVILQIPEHGVE
+427 ESPVILQIPEHGVE
-441 SHPSNLKDFSK
+441 SRPSSLIDFSK
-452 AQYEIVQKGSDVA
+452 AQYDIVRKGTEVA

-473 TQGKKVA
+473 SHGQKVRD
-480 AALEKMGIKATLVNP
+480 ALEKLDIKATLINP
-495 LFVAELDKEC
+495 LFVADLDKEI
-505 LHQLTEQHSVFVT
+505 LEKLTADHRVFVT
-518 LEDGVLD
+518 IEDGVVD
-525 GGFGQKIA
+525 GGFGQKVA
-533 SYLGKYGVK
+533 GYLGKFGVK
-542 TLNYGADKEFNDSVP
+542 TLNYGAAKEFNDSVAMK
-557 VEELY
+557 ELY
-562 DRYHLTPELMVTD
+562 DRYHLTPELMVAD
-575 ILTALK
+575 ILEALK